1 MTRCVL
7 VFIAACMLLSAA
19 CSRQPEPVSAE
30 SKVKVVTTLF
40 PLYDFARS
48 IAGDKAEI
56 LLLLPPGAEAHSF
69 EPKPSDVAH
78 LAKADIFIYTNK
90 YMEPWAGQMVRGSE
104 NGRLL
109 IVDTSRGI
117 SLIEGADEHQH
128 GHKGKH
134 EHASGGQNGKESP
147 DHGRV
152 DPHIWLDF
160 RNALKMVDAIRDGFV
175 QKDPAQKQYYE
186 QRAEEL
192 KSRLSALDSRYA
204 AMLATCRTKVM
215 VSGGHF
221 AFGYL
226 AKRHGLHYTSAYG
239 FSPSAEP
246 SPRDLIRLSR
256 MIRQQGVRYLFHEE
270 LVEPRVAETIARET
284 GAGLLLLHGAHN
296 IAKADFEH
304 GITFLQLMEK
314 NYEALR
320 KGLECQ

>member
-1 MTRCVL
+1 MTRSVL
-7 VFIAACMLLSAA
+7 VFIAVCMLLSAA
-19 CSRQPEPVSAE
+19 CSRQTEPVSAE
-30 SKVKVVTTLF
+30 PKVSVVTTLF

-48 IAGDKAEI
+48 LAGDKAEI
-56 LLLLPPGAEAHSF
+56 LLLLPPGAEPHSF
-69 EPKPSDVAH
+69 EPKPSDIAH
-78 LAKADIFIYTNK
+78 LAKADIFIFTNK
-90 YMEPWAGQMVRGSE
+90 YMEPWAGQMVKVAE
-104 NGRLL
+104 NGGLL
-109 IVDTSRGI
+109 IVDASRGI
-117 SLIEGADEHQH
+117 NLIEGADEHQH
-128 GHKGKH
+128 GIKGKH
-134 EHASGGQNGKESP
+134 EHASAGHIP

-160 RNALKMVDAIRDGFV
+160 RNAMKMVDAIRDGYA
-175 QKDPAQKQYYE
+175 QKDPARKHYYE

-192 KSRLSALDSRYA
+192 KGHLTALDSRYT

-226 AKRHGLHYTSAYG
+226 AKRHGLRYMSAYG

-256 MIRQQGVRYLFHEE
+256 IIRQHGVRYLFHEE

-296 IAKADFEH
+296 IAKADFEK
-304 GITFLQLMEK
+304 GVTFLQLMEK

-320 KGLECQ
+320 TGLECQ